1 MNATTQSV
9 SKSSL
14 ARKAPSK
21 QESRKKTESWYAR
34 NSRSLWLFITAVIG
48 FVSIHPIF
56 AFIRLVL
63 FLIPVIGLCY
73 AMTGNE
79 NRFNVLLFILYLAG
93 LLIIASTFMTSFFT
107 FNSLEP
113 PKINYPAFSLDAFNY
128 TVTMDSIESFF
139 VTLYS
144 VLLIAVPGVAIAGAT
159 WAVIVGRID
168 VAVSTFLKIF
178 IAIMFVFV
186 AVLALEA
193 SGYTIFGLTDA
204 VMTAMEVYLG
214 ILNAIYEWITDIYCL
229 LMGNCGGKET
239 GVDKYLAGESMTAQ
253 EWATGAHRPPADA
266 VIENPDGTT
275 YLAGDLNGDGTVD
288 GWEEFQYNWANGA
301 NLLDAMAE
309 NPYRTQIMILSGAPL
324 LASVLN
330 IFFALL
336 FLNKKARTWTI
347 EFFDKSFPELEE
359 DEELHLM
366 HFNYRVFVFGIILLF
381 GAWMMFL
388 NFANLYRETGIIEFT
403 QIGYISIYTILISVA
418 FLTLSAPKIT
428 LYVKSNWKNT
438 LMGLAIGLATL
449 FIMLQFMTGTTKT
462 MSAYDYEYGDYV
474 ILQVFNNFIF
484 VAPAESLF
492 FHVLIP
498 SVALGW
504 MYNRSKSNLEK
515 DKIKIA
521 EEKIKEI
528 NYVLATLEEFQEV
541 FKKEPKKLA
550 LLKVRKA
557 HLRKK
562 QYRLQRSIKLDKDFL
577 YQDFN
582 LAMLFLGVILASN
595 FAFSMSH
602 WVLSGID
609 PLIFWLSGLGI
620 IYMVAGIIMTL
631 VAWRFGWLS
640 CVLTHAVYNSATI
653 IMLTI
658 LSGGI

>member
-1 MNATTQSV
+1 MSATTQSV
-9 SKSSL
+9 SKSSR
-14 ARKAPSK
+14 ARKASSTGK
-21 QESRKKTESWYAR
+21 QGSRTKTESWYAR

-48 FVSIHPIF
+48 FVSLHPIF
-56 AFIRLVL
+56 AFIRLAL
-63 FLIPVIGLCY
+63 FLVPILGLCY

-79 NRFNVLLFILYLAG
+79 NRFNILLFILYVAA

-107 FNSLEP
+107 FNSLDP
-113 PKINYPAFSLDAFNY
+113 PELNYPEFSLDAFNY
-128 TVTMDSIESFF
+128 AVTMDSIESFF
-139 VTLYS
+139 IVLYS
-144 VLLIAVPGVAIAGAT
+144 VLLIAIPGIAIAGAV
-159 WAVIVGRID
+159 WAVVVGRID
-168 VAVSTFLKIF
+168 VAISTFLKIF

-186 AVLALEA
+186 AVLVLEA

-204 VMTAMEVYLG
+204 VMTAAEFYIG
-214 ILNAIYEWITDIYCL
+214 TINAIYEWITDIYCL
-229 LMGNCGGKET
+229 ITGCGDGGGPSIPDILTDNT
-239 GVDKYLAGESMTAQ
+239 GYED
-253 EWATGAHRPPADA
+253 
-266 VIENPDGTT
+266 PDVGTT
-275 YLAGDLNGDGTVD
+275 YEDHDGNTVVAGDINGDGVV
-288 GWEEFQYNWANGA
+288 GPIEEFFYNLDINGGPF
-301 NLLDAMAE
+301 LLDAMAD

-366 HFNYRVFVFGIILLF
+366 HFNYRVFMFGIILLF

-388 NFANLYRETGIIEFT
+388 NFANLYRETGIIEFS

-418 FLTLSAPKIT
+418 FLTLSAPRIT
-428 LYVKSNWKNT
+428 LYVRSNWKNT

-449 FIMLQFMTGTTKT
+449 FIMLQFLTGSSKT
-462 MSAYDYEYGDYV
+462 LSAYDYEYGEYV
-474 ILQVFNNFIF
+474 LLQVFNNFIF
-484 VAPAESLF
+484 IAPAESLF

-515 DKIKIA
+515 EKIKIA
-521 EEKIKEI
+521 EEKIKTI
-528 NYVLATLEEFQEV
+528 DYKLAALEEFQELV
-541 FKKEPKKLA
+541 KKEPKKLA
-550 LLKVRKA
+550 YLKARKIY
-557 HLRKK
+557 LRKR
-562 QYRLQRSIKLDKDFL
+562 QRQLQRTVKLDKDFL

-582 LAMLFLGVILASN
+582 LAMIFFGVILGSN
-595 FAFSMSH
+595 FLFSMSH

-620 IYMVAGIIMTL
+620 IYMVAGIIMTYT
-631 VAWRFGWLS
+631 AWRFGWLS
-640 CVLTHAVYNSATI
+640 CILTHAVYNSATI

-658 LSGGI
+658 LAGGI